1 MAEKEDKIK
10 DTIQVHCYVT
20 IKRPETEHE
29 IEEYI
34 KRAGSAMYATFGE
47 HAEIFTWKSEEEKK
61 VVHLSLVPPA
71 QVDANANNN

>member
-1 MAEKEDKIK
+1 MAEKENKVQ

-47 HAEIFTWKSEEEKK
+47 HAEIFTAAATKVEEVKPEEEKK

-71 QVDANANNN
+71 